1 MDLYVLAYF
10 ILLLRNILILVLD
23 TYMYSTIGYA
33 THGIIDSLTSYGT
46 QLFWPF
52 SNDRFA
58 TNTISIIDPLF
69 TLP

>member
-1 MDLYVLAYF
+1 
-10 ILLLRNILILVLD
+10 
-23 TYMYSTIGYA
+23 MYSTIGYA

-46 QLFWPF
+46 QLFWLF

-69 TLP
+69 TLPLVILVIITAIKNKRLFVFLAIA

>member
-1 MDLYVLAYF
+1 
-10 ILLLRNILILVLD
+10 
-23 TYMYSTIGYA
+23 MYSTIGYA